1 MTTIQAN
8 PTASTPQSCGLS
20 ATTCAHCDLPVPRGL
35 IDPAQDRQFCCD
47 GCRTVFAIVHDHNL
61 DRYYPLRRQL
71 EKSKAR
77 ATPSAR
83 SYEEFDDPAFLER
96 YTTDHADS
104 TRTATLL
111 LEGVHCAACVWL
123 IEKLPMLTRGVLRAD
138 LDMRASTLT
147 LRYDP
152 QTANLS
158 NAARTLAS
166 LGYRPHP
173 PRGVLRDQL
182 RAAETRT
189 QLMRL
194 AVAGAIAGNTMLL
207 ALALYAGMLEGI
219 SEPMRHTL
227 RLYSAALGLL
237 ALAWPGRVFFA
248 SAIAAVRTRTPHLDI
263 PVALA
268 LAVGGL
274 WGTANTLRGTGEIYF
289 DSLTALVFLLLVG
302 RFLQHRQQRKAADAL
317 ELLFTLTPTTVR
329 LVDEHGSVT
338 ARPIEAAQAG
348 DTAEIL
354 PGQTVPADGVITRGA
369 STLDNAL
376 LTGESTPAVAREG
389 DTVHAGA
396 TNLSGTLR
404 VRIQATG
411 EHTRVA
417 QLMKLVEQAGSAKPA
432 VVQFA
437 DRIAGRFVVI
447 VASLAAITAIA
458 WAFIEPGLALEHA
471 TALLV
476 ITCPCAL
483 GLATP
488 LVFTSTLARL
498 ARRSIL
504 VKGGAALERL
514 AHARTAF
521 LDKTGTL
528 TTGSLRVSDWTGPD
542 TLKPLVAAAEA
553 GATHPIA
560 LALQSLTTD
569 THEQP
574 VHAVT
579 QHEALG
585 LTATTGDQTLTIGSR
600 DLMAREHIHIPPDL
614 LRWADDHAATGATP
628 VFVALGQRASAAA
641 AVSGDLRPDA
651 PALVAELTALG
662 LDVAML
668 TGDRPDT
675 ATAVARLVGIAP
687 DRVLASATPEDK
699 LARVESTPDAL
710 MLGDGVNDAA
720 ALAAAHVGIAV
731 GGGAEASLQAADLYI
746 GDDSLHAVHLA
757 VRASRAALAR
767 IRLCLFVSL
776 AYNTVAATLAVLGH
790 VHPLLAAVL
799 MPASSLSVLALA
811 TARPAWA
818 RKQRPCP

>member
-1 MTTIQAN
+1 MTTIRAN
-8 PTASTPQSCGLS
+8 PTANTAPSCDLS
-20 ATTCAHCDLPVPRGL
+20 AATCAHCDLPVPRGL

-47 GCRTVFAIVHDHNL
+47 GCRTVYAIVHDHNL

-71 EKSKAR
+71 EKSKAK
-77 ATPSAR
+77 AAPSAS
-83 SYEEFDDPAFLER
+83 SYEEFDDPAFLDR
-96 YTTDHADS
+96 YTTDHPDS

-123 IEKLPMLTRGVLRAD
+123 IEKLPRLTRGVLRAD

-152 QTANLS
+152 QVARLS
-158 NAARTLAS
+158 EAARTLAS

-182 RAAETRT
+182 RAAESRT
-189 QLMRL
+189 QLIRL

-227 RLYSAALGLL
+227 RFYSAALGLL

-268 LAVGGL
+268 LFVGGI
-274 WGTANTLRGTGEIYF
+274 WGISNTLRGTGEIYF

-317 ELLFTLTPTTVR
+317 ELLFSLTPTSVR
-329 LVDEHGSVT
+329 LVDEHGTVT
-338 ARPIEAAQAG
+338 TRPIEAARAG
-348 DTAEIL
+348 DTAEVL
-354 PGQTVPADGVITRGA
+354 PGQTVPADGVVTSGE
-369 STLDNAL
+369 SKLDNAL
-376 LTGESTPAVAREG
+376 LTGESTPSHAREG

-396 TNLSGTLR
+396 TNLTGTIR

-417 QLMKLVEQAGSAKPA
+417 QLMKLVEQASSAKPA

-437 DRIAGRFVVI
+437 DRIAARFVVA
-447 VASLAAITAIA
+447 VASLATLTAIV
-458 WAFIEPGLALEHA
+458 WAFIDPGVALEHA

-498 ARRSIL
+498 ARRSVL

-514 AHARTAF
+514 ANARSAY

-528 TTGSLRVSDWTGPD
+528 TTGSLRVADWTGPVEF
-542 TLKPLVAAAEA
+542 KPLVAAAEA

-560 LALQSLTTD
+560 LALQTITTLSPNQTIAD
-569 THEQP
+569 IR
-574 VHAVT
+574 
-579 QHEALG
+579 QHDGLG
-585 LTATTGDQTLTIGSR
+585 LTADVEGSHLTIGSYE
-600 DLMAREHIHIPPDL
+600 LMTRRAIQLPDEL
-614 LRWADDHAATGATP
+614 LAWADEHATHGATP
-628 VFVALGQRASAAA
+628 IFVALGDTARAAA
-641 AVSGDLRPDA
+641 AITGDLRPDA
-651 PALVAELTALG
+651 ATLVRDLTALG

-675 ATAVARLVGIAP
+675 ACAVAARVGLDPRHVHAG
-687 DRVLASATPEDK
+687 ASPEDK
-699 LARVESTPDAL
+699 LSRVVSTPHAL

-720 ALAAAHVGIAV
+720 ALAAADVGIAV

-746 GDDSLHAVHLA
+746 TDDSLAAVPLA
-757 VRASRAALAR
+757 IRASRAALGR
-767 IRLCLFVSL
+767 IRLCLIVSL
-776 AYNTVAATLAVLGH
+776 AYNSVAATLAILGF

-799 MPASSLSVLALA
+799 MPASSLTVLALA
-811 TARPAWA
+811 TARPGWA
-818 RKQRPCP
+818 KESTPCP